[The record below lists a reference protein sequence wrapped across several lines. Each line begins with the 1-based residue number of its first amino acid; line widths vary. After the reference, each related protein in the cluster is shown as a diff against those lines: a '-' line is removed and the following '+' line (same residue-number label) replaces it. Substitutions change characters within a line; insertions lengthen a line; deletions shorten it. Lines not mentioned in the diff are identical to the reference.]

1 MFGDLFANEEYEAS
15 QREQVVHRAAA
26 APSPAITTS
35 SCCTTTAAARASS
48 SVSEYGAEEF
58 WHQRWSGHDQ
68 AYEWFT
74 VGAAKIWPV
83 LQPVVESLGLTRWR
97 GGRSGGGGGGGGG
110 GSENRDG
117 HSEPRAIELGAGLSR
132 LSIDLAVH
140 HGVRGIVITDVVP
153 HAVETLRQLAAEAVA
168 AAASSAKAAAVTA
181 AVGAAGGGGAD
192 DDGSSGDDD
201 PDTFHSL
208 SFAVVRQQLPTLC
221 LHGSGSID
229 LRLASVERC
238 PSHQSQ
244 EDATRT
250 SFADG
255 SFALVIDK
263 GVADTFALSDDA
275 GTLGRYLAEVV
286 RLLRVGG
293 VFAVVTAWT
302 AERRAQRLGP
312 PLPLKLVPRC

>member
-26 APSPAITTS
+26 APPAITS
-35 SCCTTTAAARASS
+35 SCTAAAARASS

-74 VGAAKIWPV
+74 VGAAKIWPA
-83 LQPVVESLGLTRWR
+83 LQPVVESLGLTR

-110 GSENRDG
+110 GFVGGGGENRDG
-117 HSEPRAIELGAGLSR
+117 HSEPRAIEMGAGLSR

-181 AVGAAGGGGAD
+181 AVGAAGDGGAD

-201 PDTFHSL
+201 ADTFHSL

-221 LHGSGSID
+221 L
-229 LRLASVERC
+229 A
-238 PSHQSQ
+238 
-244 EDATRT
+244 A
-250 SFADG
+250 
-255 SFALVIDK
+255 
-263 GVADTFALSDDA
+263 ALSA
-275 GTLGRYLAEVV
+275 PCIGRTLPCL
-286 RLLRVGG
+286 
-293 VFAVVTAWT
+293 
-302 AERRAQRLGP
+302 
-312 PLPLKLVPRC
+312 